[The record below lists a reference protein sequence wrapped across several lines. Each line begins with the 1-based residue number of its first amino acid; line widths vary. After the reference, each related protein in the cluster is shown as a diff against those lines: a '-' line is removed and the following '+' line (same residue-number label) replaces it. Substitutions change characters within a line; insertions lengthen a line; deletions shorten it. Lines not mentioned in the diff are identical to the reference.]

1 MITQN
6 YINHLTYDVIGAAIE
21 VHKILGKGLFESV
34 YHKCMIEE
42 LKLRKIN
49 FKTEFKIPIDYK
61 GVNLDLDFRCDL
73 FIENIL
79 VVELKAVNEILPIHD
94 AQLLTYMKL
103 LSAPKGLLLNFNS
116 NNIFREGQK
125 TLVNEYF
132 KNLPK

>member
-1 MITQN
+1 MITQSS
-6 YINHLTYDVIGAAIE
+6 INQLTYDIIGAAIE
-21 VHKILGKGLFESV
+21 VHKILGKGLLESV

-49 FKTEFKIPIDYK
+49 FKSEFKVPINYK
-61 GVNLDLDFRCDL
+61 GVSLDFDFKCDL
-73 FIENIL
+73 FIEDL
-79 VVELKAVNEILPIHD
+79 VIVELKAVNEILPIHD

-103 LSAPKGLLLNFNS
+103 LSVPKGLILNFHS
-116 NNIFREGQK
+116 NTIFREGQK